1 MRKMRLLVVLP
12 DEKQMAE
19 ARAAQT
25 PGQPIPTDDVLR
37 ERLTIKYKALVQ
49 TALRTPQ
56 DPRGGVTI
64 EEMER
69 SLNIL
74 KIVDEVNDGGVLE
87 LEDADH
93 QYLIEKLGAVRWT
106 GFDQRIVTF
115 VHAVKNA
122 TKDLLDGVPETNHA
136 EPLALVG
143 KTRRR

>member
-1 MRKMRLLVVLP
+1 MRKIRLLIVPP
-12 DEKQMAE
+12 DEKQVAE
-19 ARAAQT
+19 ARSAQA
-25 PGQPIPTDDVLR
+25 PGQPIPSDDVLR

-74 KIVDEVNDGGVLE
+74 KIVDEVDDGDILE

-93 QYLIEKLGAVRWT
+93 QYLVDKLGVVRWT

-115 VHAVKNA
+115 VHTIKNA
-122 TKDLLDGVPETNHA
+122 TKDLLGETNTNHA
-136 EPLALVG
+136 EPPVLLT